1 MTQPEVFIIESLSKE
16 DEAAHRYEGQRLA
29 DILRLSGKNP
39 KYVYFQSKAEI
50 PHLLALYRQSD
61 YRFLHV
67 SCHAS
72 ATTLLTTND
81 EIPYTA
87 LGPLFK
93 GYLKLRRV
101 FFSACEVG
109 NELFSECLASTNK
122 GMHSIAA
129 PAEKIYFDHAAA
141 IWGAFYVSAFT
152 NSVDGM
158 THADISQRLSLLCS
172 LFPVD
177 FHFSTYNPGHDSW
190 RHSLITK
197 QLLASANGKPKGV
210 EGSEVEA

>member
-1 MTQPEVFIIESLSKE
+1 MTKPEVFIIESLSRD

-39 KYVYFQSKAEI
+39 KYVYFQSKEEI
-50 PHLLALYRQSD
+50 PHLLALFRQSD
-61 YRFLHV
+61 YRFLHI

-72 ATTLLTTND
+72 TSALHTTND
-81 EIPYTA
+81 EISYA
-87 LGPLFK
+87 QLGPLFK

-129 PAEKIYFDHAAA
+129 PTDKIYFDHAAA

-152 NSVDGM
+152 NSSDSM
-158 THADISQRLSLLCS
+158 THVDISQRLGLLCS

-177 FHFSTYNPGHDSW
+177 FHFSTYNPGLDSW
-190 RHSLITK
+190 RHSRITK
-197 QLLASANGKPKGV
+197 QLLPSGNGKAKGV
-210 EGSEVEA
+210 EE